1 MGITAAETDLE
12 KEGQSREARG
22 WKTEAGACS
31 EQSQTITAAPIE
43 FDSVGK
49 RLDVGYSDM
58 HDGLRVVRGKGRPL
72 RNTE

>member
-1 MGITAAETDLE
+1 MGVTAAETDLE

-43 FDSVGK
+43 SSLIRSESDST
-49 RLDVGYSDM
+49 LDTVTCMMGCE
-58 HDGLRVVRGKGRPL
+58 L
-72 RNTE
+72 